1 VNQRDVSSE
10 YFATLQAK
18 LRQGRYFADSDD
30 MSKPNV
36 VIINHALAKQYFL
49 GEDPIGKKIGDN
61 DLTPKSISE
70 IVGVVEDVRESTLDT
85 DTWPTIYYPFNQS
98 TDNNFSLVIRTS
110 QDESSVFMSAIG
122 AIRQIDPEIGLMN
135 EATMNQKISDSQTAY
150 LHRSSAWLVG
160 GFATVALMLSVVG
173 LYGIIAYS
181 VSQRTREIGVR
192 MALGAQP
199 GSVLQLILKEAGRL
213 TAGGLVLGIVCSLAA
228 AALMSKLL
236 FGVRSWDMPTLA
248 AVAVLLSVAAL
259 LASYIPARRAS
270 KVDPI
275 VALRYE

>member
-1 VNQRDVSSE
+1 
-10 YFATLQAK
+10 
-18 LRQGRYFADSDD
+18 
-30 MSKPNV
+30 
-36 VIINHALAKQYFL
+36 
-49 GEDPIGKKIGDN
+49 
-61 DLTPKSISE
+61 
-70 IVGVVEDVRESTLDT
+70 
-85 DTWPTIYYPFNQS
+85 
-98 TDNNFSLVIRTS
+98 
-110 QDESSVFMSAIG
+110 
-122 AIRQIDPEIGLMN
+122 
-135 EATMNQKISDSQTAY
+135 
-150 LHRSSAWLVG
+150 
-160 GFATVALMLSVVG
+160 MLSVVG